1 MDWIWNVENNPDET
15 TFFCMLQKLEWL
27 KEISVFKIILVA
39 MQSVQFLYLIIFLV
53 LAIKHENLRASEA
66 L

>member
-1 MDWIWNVENNPDET
+1 MLEENNPDET

-39 MQSVQFLYLIIFLV
+39 MQSVQFLYLIIFIILE
-53 LAIKHENLRASEA
+53 IKHKTIRASEA